1 MAIRRS
7 LAPGRRGPMNF
18 LNLAPWAVLAGI
30 AALAGLLYLLQRLRI
45 RHAERLIPTTLF
57 WAEAVREA
65 PVRVFRQRFRHWLAY
80 LLLLAICS
88 LLWLGFADPEVGD
101 QRPGDYAVFYL
112 DGSAHSS
119 GGGDFAR
126 AKRELVRQLADLPA
140 HRREVIWGGG
150 HNLKLLRAGED
161 RLLLEKRLEALAPE
175 AAPSGLDE
183 QLRLLAGY
191 GAYPEQVD
199 VLVFGRA
206 PASASA
212 LDGLPAGAQ
221 VVRALEYAEG
231 GSNRGIVALGVGP
244 ARSGAWDRVDAAIR
258 IAAAGELAAGIE
270 DLAVRLVGDANGS
283 LVLRQSDAGD
293 FRVHDLPANGAILE
307 VRINGEDDLPLDDVA
322 RLTLPKRRAIRVA
335 LSPNLN
341 PSVRRAIAADPGLAL
356 SADDP
361 EVAVRNQGENLG
373 GALPALEFAPLAEG
387 RAAFEIGYDGG
398 WDAQRALQGSV
409 AALALDQIDGTGLAA
424 ALQRPVG
431 VVLKEAERRN
441 LTLWSELLDGRSNF
455 AGSRSFPLFLSRS
468 LRWLAGEEPWHA
480 YLAAGRPVR
489 DRTARTSLAA
499 SGQSAFDLLGA
510 DYIPPRGG
518 PVATGLEAS
527 LSDSAASRRAGGARL
542 DAPAVSP
549 EASASL
555 GLSVWL
561 MLAALLL
568 LLGEWRLHQGGLIP

>member
-1 MAIRRS
+1 
-7 LAPGRRGPMNF
+7 MNF

-30 AALAGLLYLLQRLRI
+30 AALAGLLYLLQQLRI
-45 RHAERLIPTTLF
+45 RHAERLVPTTLF
-57 WAEAVREA
+57 WAAAVREA

-88 LLWLGFADPEVGD
+88 LLWLGFADPEAGD
-101 QRPGDYAVFYL
+101 QRPSDYAVLYL
-112 DGSAHSS
+112 DGSAHSA
-119 GGGDFAR
+119 GGEDFAR

-150 HNLKLLRAGED
+150 HNLKLLSAGED
-161 RLLLEKRLEALAPE
+161 RLLLEKRLEMLTPE

-183 QLRLLAGY
+183 QLRLLADY
-191 GAYPEQVD
+191 GAYPERVD

-206 PASASA
+206 PASAA
-212 LDGLPAGAQ
+212 VLDGLPSGAR

-244 ARSGAWDRVDAAIR
+244 ARSGAWDRVDVAIR
-258 IAAAGELAAGIE
+258 IAATGELTASIE
-270 DLAVRLVGDANGS
+270 DLAVRLVADANGALALS
-283 LVLRQSDAGD
+283 QVDAGD
-293 FRVHDLPANGAILE
+293 FLVHDLPANGGVLE

-341 PSVRRAIAADPGLAL
+341 ASVRRAIAADPGL
-356 SADDP
+356 DP
-361 EVAVRNQGENLG
+361 GVDNPEAVVRNRGENLG

-398 WDAQRALQGSV
+398 WDAERALRSSV
-409 AALALDQIDGTGLAA
+409 AALALDQIDGAGLAA

-431 VVLKEAERRN
+431 VVLEEAERRS
-441 LTLWSELLDGRSNF
+441 LLLWSELLDDRYNF
-455 AGSRSFPLFLSRS
+455 VGSRSFPLFLSRS
-468 LRWLAGEEPWHA
+468 LRWLAGEEPWYA
-480 YLAAGRPVR
+480 YLAAGRPAR
-489 DRTARTSLAA
+489 DQTARTSLAA

-510 DYIPPRGG
+510 DYLPPRAG
-518 PVATGLEAS
+518 PVAAELQAS
-527 LSDSAASRRAGGARL
+527 LSDPAASRRAGGALL
-542 DAPAVSP
+542 DAPAASP

-561 MLAALLL
+561 MLAVLLL
-568 LLGEWRLHQGGLIP
+568 LLGEWHLYQRGLIP